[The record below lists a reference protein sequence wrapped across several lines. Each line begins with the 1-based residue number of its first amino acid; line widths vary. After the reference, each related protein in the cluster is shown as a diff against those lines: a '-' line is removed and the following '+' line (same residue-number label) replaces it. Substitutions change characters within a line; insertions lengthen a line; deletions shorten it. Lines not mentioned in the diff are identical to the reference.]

1 MPCFIKRPLLWAP
14 GTDPIRRRRCYGL
27 AYASQQE
34 NPMWRG
40 VSRAQKIRMRLG
52 GSARLAEPFP
62 DEPKGMHWRT
72 YSRLRDRAQASEN
85 LSNISLMQWANRL
98 KNSLKLP
105 FLIGSWRR
113 AQPSA
118 GPHTVQRRLAN
129 ATTRDLARRFRGER
143 RGSRAG
149 LCRNGRRDPRREGG
163 RAWWQ
168 WGFPRQLSAK
178 LPVAPD

>member
-1 MPCFIKRPLLWAP
+1 
-14 GTDPIRRRRCYGL
+14 
-27 AYASQQE
+27 
-34 NPMWRG
+34 MWRG

-129 ATTRDLARRFRGER
+129 ATTRIWLGGFEGSDADLARAFAEMAGEILDEKADEHGGNGDFPDSSAQSCR
-143 RGSRAG
+143 RAR
-149 LCRNGRRDPRREGG
+149 LRRI
-163 RAWWQ
+163 
-168 WGFPRQLSAK
+168 F
-178 LPVAPD
+178 